1 MSGALLTID
10 SPGLELVIP
19 AGLLLAAVLPFLRQ
33 AKRQKVAGL
42 VALTLALTA
51 GLGYFKYTMDSRND
65 ASRAALLASTPAQAR
80 LKPVT
85 APNNAYTSSQT
96 CRACHPSEYK
106 SWHNSYHRTMTQ
118 LARIAPLAK
127 RATQI
132 DAISERRA
140 AAGLLGQALHAQLL
154 LDAQGK
160 PLEDVADRLTR
171 QRDNRP
177 ITLQE

>member
-1 MSGALLTID
+1 MVMQQPHMLQPVPLQHGSQPVQQFPPQGDKRTIIHDLLAEHLSLPTGYYRHTIPTTHDQYPMTGALLTID
-10 SPGLELVIP
+10 AHWLELLIA
-19 AGLLLAAVLPFLRQ
+19 AGLFLAAVLPFLRQ

-65 ASRAALLASTPAQAR
+65 ASRAALLAPTPAQAR

-106 SWHNSYHRTMTQ
+106 SWPNS
-118 LARIAPLAK
+118 
-127 RATQI
+127 
-132 DAISERRA
+132 
-140 AAGLLGQALHAQLL
+140 
-154 LDAQGK
+154 
-160 PLEDVADRLTR
+160 
-171 QRDNRP
+171 
-177 ITLQE
+177 

>member
-1 MSGALLTID
+1 MSIID
-10 SPGLELVIP
+10 SPGLEMVIP

-51 GLGYFKYTMDSRND
+51 GLGYFKYTVDSRND

-118 LARIAPLAK
+118 LAKSGAILAKWHGTRLPLA
-127 RATQI
+127 
-132 DAISERRA
+132 
-140 AAGLLGQALHAQLL
+140 QAPHAQLL

>member
-1 MSGALLTID
+1 MSTID
-10 SPGLELVIP
+10 SPGLEMVIP

-33 AKRQKVAGL
+33 AKRLKVAGL

-118 LARIAPLAK
+118 LAK
-127 RATQI
+127 SG
-132 DAISERRA
+132 AILGKWQSGA
-140 AAGLLGQALHAQLL
+140 VPLGQ
-154 LDAQGK
+154 
-160 PLEDVADRLTR
+160 DR
-171 QRDNRP
+171 P
-177 ITLQE
+177 

>member
-1 MSGALLTID
+1 MTGALLTID
-10 SPGLELVIP
+10 SPGLEMVIP

-42 VALTLALTA
+42 VALPLALTA

-65 ASRAALLASTPAQAR
+65 ASHAALLASTPAQAR

-118 LARIAPLAK
+118 LAKSGAILAKWHGTRLPLA
-127 RATQI
+127 
-132 DAISERRA
+132 
-140 AAGLLGQALHAQLL
+140 QAPHAQLL

-160 PLEDVADRLTR
+160 PLEDVAARLTR